1 MVDVLIIGSGG
12 AGLSAALSAKKN
24 GSNVLVVSKTY
35 PTHSQTVQ
43 AQGGING
50 VLYEADDSVQTHI
63 DDTYKAS
70 YNLSK
75 KENTEYLC
83 KNAKDT
89 ILWLDSIGVPFNR
102 DENHNISQRKFGGTK
117 QIRTCYSSDY
127 TGLKIVHTLFDQCI
141 KEELEFK
148 NEYFLLELIVE
159 NGICFGAVFIDIK
172 SGNIEKIL
180 AKTTILATGGY
191 AGIYLNNTTNSYSN
205 NGDGIV
211 AALKAGAKLSNM
223 EFVQFHPTTLA
234 TNSILISESARG
246 EGAYLVDENGN
257 RFIDELSTR
266 DEISKAIYEK
276 SLKNEKVY
284 LDFRHLGLEKIN
296 KLIPQER
303 KLALEF
309 SNVKI
314 ENELLEIKPSAH
326 YTMGGISVDI
336 DCQSSISNLYACGEC
351 AEASIHGA
359 NRLGGNSLLE
369 ITVLGQ
375 KAGLNA
381 SSKAKMIASKED
393 KYDITN
399 IKMYIETIFDK
410 ENSINLYHIK
420 DELSTNL
427 FKNLGLFRDEEKIN
441 EMISLVDEIEKEFSK
456 IGISDKSKIYN
467 KNLIDYIELKNSLE
481 LSKIISLCAK
491 QRKESRGSH
500 YRIDHPMIDDSYSK
514 SSYVEYK
521 ESKYTIDFEDLI

>member
-1 MVDVLIIGSGG
+1 MIDVLIIGSGG

-50 VLYEADDSVQTHI
+50 VLYEADDSVETHI
-63 DDTYKAS
+63 NDTYKAS

-75 KENTEYLC
+75 KENIEYLC

-102 DENHNISQRKFGGTK
+102 DENSHISQRKFGGTK

-141 KEELEFK
+141 KEEIEFK

-159 NGICFGAVFIDIK
+159 NNVCFGAVFIDIK

-180 AKTTILATGGY
+180 AKTTIIATGGY
-191 AGIYLNNTTNSYSN
+191 AGIYSNNTTNSYSN

-211 AALKAGAKLSNM
+211 TALKAGAKLSNM

-266 DEISKAIYEK
+266 DEISKAIYERN
-276 SLKNEKVY
+276 LKNEKVY
-284 LDFRHLGLEKIN
+284 LDFRHLGLGKIN

-309 SNVKI
+309 SNAKI

-336 DCQSSISNLYACGEC
+336 DCKSSIANLYACGEC
-351 AEASIHGA
+351 ADVSIHGA

-369 ITVLGQ
+369 ITVFGQ

-381 SSKAKMIASKED
+381 SNKAKMITSNED

-399 IKMYIETIFDK
+399 ITKYIETIFDK

-420 DELSTNL
+420 DDLSTNL
-427 FKNLGLFRDEEKIN
+427 FKNLGLFRDEAKID
-441 EMISLVDEIEKEFSK
+441 EMISLVENIKNQFPK
-456 IGISDKSKIYN
+456 IGISDTTKVYN
-467 KNLIDYIELKNSLE
+467 KNLIDYLELKNSTE

-500 YRIDHPMIDDSYSK
+500 YRTDYKDLDEKFSK

-521 ESKYTIDFEDLI
+521 ESKYIVGFEDIK